1 MNKKNNVRPFSM
13 KDKIGYTLGDLGC
26 CFTEQ
31 YRAMYL
37 SVFYTLVLQ
46 VNPFHVGILMLITK
60 SGMPLTTPLLELL
73 WIHVRHQKVVNLFLG
88 FVSSHFQWLYFAY

>member
-46 VNPFHVGILMLITK
+46 VNPFHVGILRSEERRVGK
-60 SGMPLTTPLLELL
+60 ECRSRWSPY
-73 WIHVRHQKVVNLFLG
+73 H
-88 FVSSHFQWLYFAY
+88 